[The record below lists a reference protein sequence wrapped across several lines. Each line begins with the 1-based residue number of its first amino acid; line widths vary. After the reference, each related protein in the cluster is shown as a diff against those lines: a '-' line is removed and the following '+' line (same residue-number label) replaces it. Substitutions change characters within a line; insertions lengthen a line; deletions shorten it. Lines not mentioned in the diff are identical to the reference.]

1 MGPVVPFVASY
12 RIIGGFAG
20 WRPGERGCGVRG
32 DRYGVSRSFR
42 PRAALSCV
50 VPRAAGAGPAAGCRP
65 ARRGVGRVYAG
76 RYHAGRSSTRRR
88 HDRVPDRAG
97 LALGRFLPRQRHID
111 RHTVPSDYE
120 VQFEGFPDRTDRIGL
135 LTDST
140 RMSAVPGMRIYTH
153 TAARLPPSSVLVFCK
168 AGLPQPS
175 TWYGCL
181 YQPGTAGVGAAPTV
195 WCLGC
200 GTPTVGVAVGGRRHA
215 PVPPS
220 LLRGVHRPS
229 INRIYRPTTRNDFKS
244 SVYALCYRKSCWNA
258 SRATS
263 AVRETDDSGM

>member
-1 MGPVVPFVASY
+1 MCTRVGTTQVD
-12 RIIGGFAG
+12 RRRDGGMRRS
-20 WRPGERGCGVRG
+20 RPRG
-32 DRYGVSRSFR
+32 SRSR
-42 PRAALSCV
+42 
-50 VPRAAGAGPAAGCRP
+50 
-65 ARRGVGRVYAG
+65 
-76 RYHAGRSSTRRR
+76 
-88 HDRVPDRAG
+88 
-97 LALGRFLPRQRHID
+97 RFLP
-111 RHTVPSDYE
+111 RHTVPSDYVYE

-140 RMSAVPGMRIYTH
+140 RMSAVPGMRIYIYIH

>member
-1 MGPVVPFVASY
+1 MCVPFFPPAS
-12 RIIGGFAG
+12 RVVM
-20 WRPGERGCGVRG
+20 RC
-32 DRYGVSRSFR
+32 
-42 PRAALSCV
+42 PR
-50 VPRAAGAGPAAGCRP
+50 RAAGAGPAAGCRP

-88 HDRVPDRAG
+88 HEAFPTARVSLSA
-97 LALGRFLPRQRHID
+97 FLTSPYRG
-111 RHTVPSDYE
+111 PSDYE

-220 LLRGVHRPS
+220 FLRGVHRPS

>member
-1 MGPVVPFVASY
+1 M
-12 RIIGGFAG
+12 
-20 WRPGERGCGVRG
+20 
-32 DRYGVSRSFR
+32 
-42 PRAALSCV
+42 
-50 VPRAAGAGPAAGCRP
+50 
-65 ARRGVGRVYAG
+65 
-76 RYHAGRSSTRRR
+76 
-88 HDRVPDRAG
+88 
-97 LALGRFLPRQRHID
+97 
-111 RHTVPSDYE
+111 
-120 VQFEGFPDRTDRIGL
+120 
-135 LTDST
+135 
-140 RMSAVPGMRIYTH
+140 PGMRIYTH

-229 INRIYRPTTRNDFKS
+229 INRIYRPTTRNDFKLRFVLS
-244 SVYALCYRKSCWNA
+244 EELLECQQGNEC
-258 SRATS
+258 RARDGRLWHVKVLWPCMLLVTC
-263 AVRETDDSGM
+263 RRI